1 MTIRNWML
9 VGNISNKQKNR
20 KETKAKTRT
29 WQINLT
35 RIIFV
40 IALRK
45 RNESRYDQSKTPET
59 ILNINL
65 YRYYI
70 FTGLTL
76 SAEIQPK
83 LDILP
88 MQSVQKKPV
97 GKSLMLTCRPS
108 VKDSNLITD
117 LRWRDNSNNT
127 IMPKA

>member
-9 VGNISNKQKNR
+9 VGNISNNKR
-20 KETKAKTRT
+20 KETTAKTRT

-35 RIIFV
+35 RIIFLIV
-40 IALRK
+40 LK
-45 RNESRYDQSKTPET
+45 EWNESRYDQSKTPKT
-59 ILNINL
+59 IWNIYL
-65 YRYYI
+65 YFYSFI